1 MSSSFAAGFFGQL
14 NNDIVDRKQYIRT
27 RVEEDRLYLREQGLK
42 RQAGVQEQRQDY
54 EKIAR
59 SLINRGGDES
69 LIISTLEMDPA
80 GLMQVYTQAERDNTT
95 GNGINDMMSI
105 AEDNRSTSSMQEV
118 LDRILPTIQEMPAN
132 TDPVTSR
139 RRSLGAFLGLD
150 LDAELSNEVYNSE
163 IIAGMTGDQ
172 IMSSLNLPID
182 AQGSNVGGV
191 TFDLSGPTAALSVQ
205 DRNTYL
211 RGIMDS
217 YNLPTRIDALKAS
230 KEGKTG
236 IELESIDTRI
246 KTLEGINAMPSG
258 QGFNSIVSLIGQE
271 GYEDLTLSQYTMD
284 IAKEPYGPQVFMA
297 PGIFPEVRERLMGS
311 SGSPS
316 ATPSDT
322 PDNGVGA
329 SDNLN
334 EADVADSV
342 VTPEVGVSLLDEPGA
357 RTTTTDTPPASEIP
371 AVPVTSANAD
381 RVVASYM
388 NDNPDSPGLYVM
400 FTGDPSAVYISRET
414 DYVEDLTVDSGK
426 TAYREAL
433 ASVLDVPDNARA
445 GLIANQAE
453 IMGERP
459 AVEANDPLVVK
470 PTATPPTDSQLD
482 TIAERDELSLR
493 KLLVDE
499 DASPEELKE
508 IIAAFRQVYG
518 DVATDI
524 ILNQIQSAR

>member
-191 TFDLSGPTAALSVQ
+191 TFDLSGPTATLSAQ

-217 YNLPTRIDALKAS
+217 YNLPARIDALKAS

-236 IELESIDTRI
+236 IELESIDARI

-271 GYEDLTLSQYTMD
+271 GYEDLTLSQYTTD

-311 SGSPS
+311 P
-316 ATPSDT
+316 ATPRDTSEDNETKNGLGAAQT
-322 PDNGVGA
+322 PDEDTIRPQTRPIRVPEGA
-329 SDNLN
+329 PKFPT
-334 EADVADSV
+334 A
-342 VTPEVGVSLLDEPGA
+342 GA
-357 RTTTTDTPPASEIP
+357 AE
-371 AVPVTSANAD
+371 
-381 RVVASYM
+381 
-388 NDNPDSPGLYVM
+388 
-400 FTGDPSAVYISRET
+400 
-414 DYVEDLTVDSGK
+414 
-426 TAYREAL
+426 EAL
-433 ASVLDVPDNARA
+433 ALLFTETDEDEIIV
-445 GLIANQAE
+445 LIA
-453 IMGERP
+453 GEPKVFRREELP
-459 AVEANDPLVVK
+459 VLTLGQSEDRTELLALSKGEDKGAYEDVLRVFLDTYGPERTEAFLVANDPLNYV
-470 PTATPPTDSQLD
+470 PSELTP
-482 TIAERDELSLR
+482 AEKDEYRRDKDYVITVLNSEKADPEDLELVIS
-493 KLLVDE
+493 
-499 DASPEELKE
+499 
-508 IIAAFRQVYG
+508 AFRQAYG
-518 DVATDI
+518 DVATDNLI
-524 ILNQIQSAR
+524 NQEQIAR